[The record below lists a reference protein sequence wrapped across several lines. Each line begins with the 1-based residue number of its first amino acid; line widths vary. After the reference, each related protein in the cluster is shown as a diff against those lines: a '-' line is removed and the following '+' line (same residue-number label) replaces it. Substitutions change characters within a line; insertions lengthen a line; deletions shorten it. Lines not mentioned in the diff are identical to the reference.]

1 MCVATS
7 SERPVTTRSPY
18 ASDASTDTRLVDLAP
33 RSTSGRVLK
42 ERTIGGLHEEL
53 LKRVKNLNGVS
64 PDTPILDIGCGTGV
78 WMHRLAASGF
88 RTLHGVDKDI
98 DQFATDQAT
107 CSAVDIDTS
116 SDLGL
121 GGRKFGLI
129 TAIEVLEHLENPGR
143 LFLHVARYLSD
154 DGVFLMTT
162 PNIHSVLCRF
172 RFLLT
177 GKLKQFDSKG
187 DATHIYPVLLN
198 SLYKVLP
205 RYRLAIVDKWC
216 YPANGGS
223 ITSRPIVKIA
233 ASVLGR
239 ILPNDDPGD
248 MLCLMIQKEP

>member
-1 MCVATS
+1 M
-7 SERPVTTRSPY
+7 TTPSIHV
-18 ASDASTDTRLVDLAP
+18 SDATTDTRPVDLTP
-33 RSTSGRVLK
+33 RSTSGRTLK

-53 LKRVKNLNGVS
+53 LKRVKNLNGLS
-64 PDTPILDIGCGTGV
+64 PDTPILDIGCGTGI

-88 RTLHGVDKDI
+88 RALHGVDSDI
-98 DQFATDQAT
+98 GQFATDRAT

-116 SDLGL
+116 ADLDLGS
-121 GGRKFGLI
+121 RKFGLI

-143 LFLHVARYLSD
+143 LFLHVARHLSD
-154 DGVFLMTT
+154 DGMFLMTT

-187 DATHIYPVLLN
+187 DPTHIYPVLLN
-198 SLYKVLP
+198 SLHKILP
-205 RYRLAIVDKWC
+205 RYRLAIVDKWS

-223 ITSRPIVKIA
+223 ITSRPIVKVA
-233 ASVLGR
+233 ASVLGL

-248 MLCLMIQKEP
+248 MLCLMIQRDPESPGKVKRH